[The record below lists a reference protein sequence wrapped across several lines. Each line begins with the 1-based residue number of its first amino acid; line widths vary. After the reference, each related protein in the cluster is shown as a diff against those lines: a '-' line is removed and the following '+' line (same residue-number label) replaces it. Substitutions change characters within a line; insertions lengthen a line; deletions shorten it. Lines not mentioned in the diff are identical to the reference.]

1 MEGIKDK
8 KVSRKTT
15 VQVIIKIISF
25 LLFFCIYLV
34 NPLEKTFN
42 LPLIALVVTGLIV
55 LFVLLLKSR
64 EKQYKHLPA
73 IIGFSI
79 GILIYLIF

>member
-34 NPLEKTFN
+34 NPWRKHWW
-42 LPLIALVVTGLIV
+42 LIALVVTGLIV
-55 LFVLLLKSR
+55 LFV
-64 EKQYKHLPA
+64 Y
-73 IIGFSI
+73 
-79 GILIYLIF
+79 Y